1 MDKCINHPLKVAKG
15 RCKSCHRP
23 LCDDCKYVTSIGIF
37 CSEECHLKAREFM
50 DRVSPDLPP
59 PRRRSFIQGKTVRGV
74 IALAI
79 LLAILYAVMYFIYGA
94 TSVEEIIG
102 VFRGYISALF

>member
-1 MDKCINHPLKVAKG
+1 
-15 RCKSCHRP
+15 
-23 LCDDCKYVTSIGIF
+23 
-37 CSEECHLKAREFM
+37 M

-59 PRRRSFIQGKTVRGV
+59 PRRRSFIKGKTVKGV

-79 LLAILYAVMYFIYGA
+79 LLAIFYAIMYFIYQA
-94 TSVEEIIG
+94 TTVEDIIS

>member
-1 MDKCINHPLKVAKG
+1 
-15 RCKSCHRP
+15 
-23 LCDDCKYVTSIGIF
+23 
-37 CSEECHLKAREFM
+37 M

-59 PRRRSFIQGKTVRGV
+59 PRRSFIKGKTVKGV

-79 LLAILYAVMYFIYGA
+79 LLALLYAVMYFIYEA

-102 VFRGYISALF
+102 IFRGYINTFF

>member
-1 MDKCINHPLKVAKG
+1 MDKCINHPLKVARG

-37 CSEECHLKAREFM
+37 CGEECHLKAKEFM

-59 PRRRSFIQGKTVRGV
+59 PRRRSFIKGKTIKGIIV
-74 IALAI
+74 LAI
-79 LLAILYAVMYFIYGA
+79 LLAILYAVMYFRYDA
-94 TSVEEIIG
+94 TSVDDIIS
-102 VFRGYISALF
+102 VFRGWMKAVF